1 MRPDSMRAA
10 ASTANMDITGEE
22 IAWDTIIKKDKGT
35 YWEYARCVSFDKNV
49 KVMPATGISIN
60 SHNIR
65 SLLL

>member
-49 KVMPATGISIN
+49 KVMPGN
-60 SHNIR
+60 GD
-65 SLLL
+65 